1 MVIGLANKRD
11 NEQVLVVYCTAPDQ
25 AVASNIAKQLVADRR
40 AACVNILP
48 GVQSI
53 YHWAG
58 QICSDKEMM
67 LMIKTTRAK
76 YAELEAALLDMH
88 PYELPEL
95 IALPI
100 ETGSQK
106 YLSWVEDSVKSAH
119 KIEDSIK

>member
-1 MVIGLANKRD
+1 MPDDRVSDQFDDKRD

-25 AVASNIAKQLVADRR
+25 AVANKIAKQLVADRR

-48 GVQSI
+48 GGQSI

-58 QICSDKEMM
+58 QMCSDNELM

-76 YAELEAALLDMH
+76 YAGLEAALLGMH

-95 IALPI
+95 IAVPV
-100 ETGSQK
+100 EMGSQK
-106 YLSWVEDSVKSAH
+106 YLSWVEDTVK
-119 KIEDSIK
+119 

>member
-1 MVIGLANKRD
+1 MLGGRGSDQFGDKRD
-11 NEQVLVVYCTAPDQ
+11 IEQVLVVYCTAPDQ
-25 AVASNIAKQLVADRR
+25 AVASNIAKQLVADRH

-53 YHWAG
+53 YYWAG
-58 QICSDKEMM
+58 QLCSDKEVM

-76 YAELEAALLDMH
+76 YAELEVALLGMH

-95 IALPI
+95 IAVPV

-106 YLSWVEDSVKSAH
+106 YLSWVEDS
-119 KIEDSIK
+119 IK